1 MSKNTTITVRGAVA
15 LGVGSM
21 VGAGIFALMGEA
33 ARMAGSAVWAAFLGA
48 GFGQVGYTV
57 LLISAVIST
66 TTCINGGL
74 FGMTSVLL
82 LSSRVT
88 FP

>member
-21 VGAGIFALMGEA
+21 VGAGIFSLMGEA

-48 GFGQVGYTV
+48 GIVALLTGYSFVMSNSHKYFNLQVDHRQCTH
-57 LLISAVIST
+57 L
-66 TTCINGGL
+66 
-74 FGMTSVLL
+74 
-82 LSSRVT
+82 
-88 FP
+88 